1 MSVTSGVSIPHAG
14 GFGAGMA
21 GATFGRI
28 ALTASQM
35 RYLRYLGIGA
45 SLFIPGVGGYR
56 AYRAGKYAQAAVW
69 AAVDIGSGAV
79 MAWRYSQGLKPLPAV
94 TVTLPPSKQ
103 EPLNWDLDVDW
114 YNWREGQGPA
124 SSRYARSVRKR
135 GRKWYELPY

>member
-28 ALTASQM
+28 ALTGSQM

-45 SLFIPGVGGYR
+45 SFFIPGVGAYR
-56 AYRAGKYAQAAVW
+56 AYQAQKYIRAAAWV
-69 AAVDIGSGAV
+69 ASDIGGAV
-79 MAWRYSQGLKPLPAV
+79 MAWRYSQGLQPLPV

-103 EPLNWDLDVDW
+103 EPLNWGFDVQWDN
-114 YNWREGQGPA
+114 YREGEGPA

-135 GRKWYELPY
+135 GRKWYDLPY